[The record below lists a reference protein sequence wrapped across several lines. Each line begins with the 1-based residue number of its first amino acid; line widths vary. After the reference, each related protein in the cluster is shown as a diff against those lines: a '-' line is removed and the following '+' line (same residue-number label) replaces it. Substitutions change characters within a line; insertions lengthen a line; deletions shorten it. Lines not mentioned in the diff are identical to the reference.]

1 MKKHNQK
8 TIMNKQQLESELR
21 RLVLPKIHGCSYEE
35 ALEKESKKKCTEC
48 GGYDFHCEDMERKKR
63 RIYCY
68 ECKNST
74 KFHNY
79 DEEINISDVIEYEP
93 LPLTIDRIM
102 YALNNGLSQLD
113 VGSIRYRPYFPKSI
127 QIEIEGKLIAIW
139 QLLKNTKQPADE
151 TDQSKET
158 LKALIKLFNNKL
170 I

>member
-1 MKKHNQK
+1 ME
-8 TIMNKQQLESELR
+8 NKQQLELELR
-21 RLVLPKIHGCSYEE
+21 RLVLPILHGCSYEE

-48 GGYDFHCEDMERKKR
+48 GGYDFHCEDIERKKR

-93 LPLTIDRIM
+93 LPLTIDRIISAILPTSV
-102 YALNNGLSQLD
+102 YEYKSCNGFL
-113 VGSIRYRPYFPKSI
+113 YFMKKRII
-127 QIEIEGKLIAIW
+127 QISW

-158 LKALIKLFNNKL
+158 LKALIKLFNTKSND
-170 I
+170 